1 MLHLPCRFRQ
11 ILKKIVDTKQSMGK
25 TMRESAFALTEAKYA
40 AGEFRHTVFDSV
52 ETVGFPKLAIDLA
65 FIHEIPCKCS
75 AVLLH
80 FPHDCPLSQELCDMS
95 ADLSQTRCAAR
106 VARPADAR

>member
-1 MLHLPCRFRQ
+1 MHFSNLVLGALSCHHSLLYTTGRLRPKQKHVPTLHRFRQ

-52 ETVGFPKLAIDLA
+52 ETVGLLDAASDGLAWMACQTQSLA
-65 FIHEIPCKCS
+65 C
-75 AVLLH
+75 
-80 FPHDCPLSQELCDMS
+80 
-95 ADLSQTRCAAR
+95 
-106 VARPADAR
+106 

>member
-1 MLHLPCRFRQ
+1 MCRFRQ

-52 ETVGFPKLAIDLA
+52 ETVSYPKNTLQTHGSHAT
-65 FIHEIPCKCS
+65 E
-75 AVLLH
+75 
-80 FPHDCPLSQELCDMS
+80 PLGIMQGLR
-95 ADLSQTRCAAR
+95 L
-106 VARPADAR
+106 

>member
-1 MLHLPCRFRQ
+1 MCLCYILLPPNPFLSAGAPDLRLKRVPTLCRFRQ

-52 ETVGFPKLAIDLA
+52 ETVG
-65 FIHEIPCKCS
+65 
-75 AVLLH
+75 LL
-80 FPHDCPLSQELCDMS
+80 DAACDGLPWMTC
-95 ADLSQTRCAAR
+95 QTL
-106 VARPADAR
+106 